1 MSKKHSFIFTI
12 MLISVAILLLSTM
25 SRADQ
30 NANQAR
36 QLQQQGDILPLEQII
51 ELAVAVKQGQIL
63 ETDLERDDGRYV
75 YELEILDSRGQ
86 VWEIELDAQTGELLE
101 LENED

>member
-1 MSKKHSFIFTI
+1 MFKKFSLIVTI
-12 MLISVAILLLSTM
+12 TLISALSLLSGT
-25 SRADQ
+25 SSLADQ
-30 NANQAR
+30 KADTAR
-36 QLQQQGDILPLEQII
+36 QLQQQGDILSLEQII
-51 ELAVAVKQGQIL
+51 ELAVEVKQGQIL

-86 VWEIELDAQTGELLE
+86 VWEIELDAQTGELIE

>member
-1 MSKKHSFIFTI
+1 MFKHLSFIFAVA
-12 MLISVAILLLSTM
+12 LIGLGTFLPGVA

-30 NANQAR
+30 SADKAR

-51 ELAVAVKQGQIL
+51 DLAMAVKQGQIL
-63 ETDLERDDGRYV
+63 ETDLELDDGRYV
-75 YELEILDSRGQ
+75 YELEILDANGQ
-86 VWEIELDAQTGELLE
+86 VWEVELDAQTGELVE

>member
-1 MSKKHSFIFTI
+1 MRNKFSFIVTVAFISFVSLLPGTI
-12 MLISVAILLLSTM
+12 

-30 NANQAR
+30 TADKAR

-86 VWEIELDAQTGELLE
+86 VWEVELDAQTGELLE

>member
-1 MSKKHSFIFTI
+1 MLNKLSYGLAITIVCALGLSFGTI
-12 MLISVAILLLSTM
+12 TL
-25 SRADQ
+25 ADQ
-30 NANQAR
+30 QADTAR
-36 QLQQQGDILPLEQII
+36 QLQQRGDILPLEQII
-51 ELAVAVKQGQIL
+51 DLAVAVKQGQIL

-86 VWEIELDAQTGELLE
+86 VWELELDAQTGELLE

>member
-1 MSKKHSFIFTI
+1 MFNKFSLGLPITI
-12 MLISVAILLLSTM
+12 ACILSLFSGTITL
-25 SRADQ
+25 ADQ
-30 NANQAR
+30 KADTAR

-51 ELAVAVKQGQIL
+51 DLAVTVKQGQIL
-63 ETDLERDDGRYV
+63 ETDLEHDDGRYV

-86 VWEIELDAQTGELLE
+86 VWEIELDAQTGELIE

>member
-1 MSKKHSFIFTI
+1 MFKHLSFIFAVA
-12 MLISVAILLLSTM
+12 LIGLGIFLPGVA

-30 NANQAR
+30 SAVKAR

-51 ELAVAVKQGQIL
+51 DLAMAVKQGQIL
-63 ETDLERDDGRYV
+63 ETDLELDDGRYV
-75 YELEILDSRGQ
+75 YELEILDANGQ
-86 VWEIELDAQTGELLE
+86 VWEVEIDAQTGELVE